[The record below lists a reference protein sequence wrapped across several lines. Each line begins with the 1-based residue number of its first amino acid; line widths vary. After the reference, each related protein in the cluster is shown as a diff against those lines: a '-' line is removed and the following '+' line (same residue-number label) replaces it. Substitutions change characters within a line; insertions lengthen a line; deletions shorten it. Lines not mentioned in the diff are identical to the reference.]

1 MFNLLRMD
9 LYRLRRSR
17 SVYVCFGLLLAA
29 SVVVFVML
37 WLLAVPQGQE
47 NALRIGMLT
56 EDGVETSR
64 SILDGVDGHSQ
75 SPCRPRSRI
84 TTSGHLDVIRLQA
97 SVPVSAMMTS

>member
-64 SILDGVDGHSQ
+64 SILDGVDVLELFRQ
-75 SPCRPRSRI
+75 
-84 TTSGHLDVIRLQA
+84 TALDGGMYNVTMGI
-97 SVPVSAMMTS
+97 

>member
-37 WLLAVPQGQE
+37 WLLAAPQGQE
-47 NALRIGMLT
+47 HALRIVGY
-56 EDGVETSR
+56 
-64 SILDGVDGHSQ
+64 I
-75 SPCRPRSRI
+75 
-84 TTSGHLDVIRLQA
+84 
-97 SVPVSAMMTS
+97 